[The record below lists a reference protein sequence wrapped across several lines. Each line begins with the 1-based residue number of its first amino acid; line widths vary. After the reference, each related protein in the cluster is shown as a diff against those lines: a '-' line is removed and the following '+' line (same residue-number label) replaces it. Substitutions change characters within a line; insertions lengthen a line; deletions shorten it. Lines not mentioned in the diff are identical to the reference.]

1 MPFGTELIPAGLQLL
16 GGLGQTIF
24 GGGRRAQNQLE
35 QLNKSAPKYQ
45 QNSSIMDYY
54 NKALS
59 RYDPNAYNSAS
70 YRKGQADINSNLV
83 TGINAAQD
91 RRSGLGAI
99 GGLVGASNR
108 AALGNIAN
116 AEKIQGANLGAL
128 GNAAKAKMGEDRMA
142 FNINEEQPFQRQYN
156 LLAMK
161 AAQGNKTQ
169 NQGLQNI
176 FGGLSNASML
186 LGGKKKNT
194 TGGYGNSASG
204 YSMNDYSGGGNEGQ
218 GYSNWE

>member
-1 MPFGTELIPAGLQLL
+1 MASPVEFIPAALQLL
-16 GGLGQTIF
+16 GGFGQTLF
-24 GGGRRAQNQLE
+24 SGVGRKQRALE
-35 QLNKSAPKYQ
+35 EYNKKAPKYTP
-45 QNSSIMDYY
+45 NASIMDYY

-91 RRSGLGAI
+91 RRSGLAAI
-99 GGLVGASNR
+99 GGLVGASNK

-128 GNAAKAKMGEDRMA
+128 GHAAGAKAGEDRMA
-142 FNINEEQPFQRQYN
+142 FKINEQDPFERQYN
-156 LLAMK
+156 LVAMK
-161 AAQGNKTQ
+161 AAQGAKTQ

-176 FGGLSNASML
+176 FGGLSNAS
-186 LGGKKKNT
+186 T
-194 TGGYGNSASG
+194 IF
-204 YSMNDYSGGGNEGQ
+204 SGG
-218 GYSNWE
+218 SNGRRRQPQVYDPTDTSGF

>member
-1 MPFGTELIPAGLQLL
+1 MPFGTELIPAGLQLI

-24 GGGRRAQNQLE
+24 GGGRRAQHQLE
-35 QLNKSAPKYQ
+35 QLNKNAPKYQ
-45 QNSSIMDYY
+45 QNSSILDFY

-59 RYDPNAYNSAS
+59 RYDPNAYNFAS
-70 YRKGQADINSNLV
+70 YRKGQADINSNLNS
-83 TGINAAQD
+83 GINAAQD
-91 RRSGLGAI
+91 RRSGLAAI

-128 GNAAKAKMGEDRMA
+128 GNAARAKLGEDRMA
-142 FNINEEQPFQRQYN
+142 FKVNEQDPFERQYN

-169 NQGLQNI
+169 NMGLQNI

-186 LGGKKKNT
+186 MGGNGRRRNST
-194 TGGYGNSASG
+194 TGTSIY
-204 YSMNDYSGGGNEGQ
+204 DYSGGGDE
-218 GYSNWE
+218 SNNNYQDWG